1 MFKIV
6 FNDGLTLKTFENGVV
21 KSYESDFHSNYA
33 EAAKKAARDS
43 EWKTKGAG
51 ARFMGV
57 SDVYDTNEENGDIS
71 YFNSVDFLNSPDKI
85 VYSITVD
92 QLSGIITKDLTS
104 KKYDEGHIIHS
115 RELVFNGA
123 HPEKNGK
130 RLVTCIKDNFV
141 NSHLAVYDMDS
152 SDYMTVTDGDSAD
165 FDATFSSRNDSLV
178 YFASK
183 GAGRNSRGEFVRYS
197 PSSIYTYDLFGGD
210 VEEIL
215 SDEKK
220 SLVKPKDDTDGNL
233 YYIIRPEIENKRSVF
248 GTLLDVLLIPWK
260 LFKAIFYFFEL
271 FTTMFTGKGFS
282 EKSNNPAKTMDK
294 SPREI
299 VIEDN
304 LINANEEYKRNLR
317 HKDNFAGIAPWSW
330 QLVKRDR
337 NGNVTPVKNGV
348 IDYRILSGGRIVY
361 TNGKHIVLINAD
373 GKCEKLADAT
383 LCTKL
388 SVIEF

>member
-1 MFKIV
+1 MYKLA
-6 FNDGLTLKTFENGVV
+6 FNDGLTLKTVENSVV
-21 KSYESDFHSNYA
+21 KTYESKFYLNYV
-33 EAAKKAARDS
+33 EAAKKAEKNS
-43 EWKTKGAG
+43 EWKTKGEG

-57 SDVYDTNEENGDIS
+57 TENRSAVSENGMIS
-71 YFNSVDFLNSPDKI
+71 YFNSIDFLNSPCEI

-92 QLSGIITKDLTS
+92 SLSGIITKDLTDENC
-104 KKYDEGHIIHS
+104 DEGHIIHS
-115 RELVFNGA
+115 RELVFSGA
-123 HPEKNGK
+123 SPNKNGK
-130 RLVTCIKDNFV
+130 KLITCIKDNYF
-141 NSHLAVYDMDS
+141 NSHLAVYDIDS
-152 SDYMTVTDGDSAD
+152 SDYMTVTDGDSVD
-165 FDATFSSRNDSLV
+165 FDAAFSTQNDSLV

-183 GAGRNSRGEFVRYS
+183 GAGRNSQGEFVRYS
-197 PSSIYTYDLFGGD
+197 PSSIYTYDLINGNI
-210 VEEIL
+210 EEIL
-215 SDEKK
+215 SDDKK
-220 SLVKPKDDTDGNL
+220 SLVKPKDDEYGNL
-233 YYIIRPEIENKRSVF
+233 YYIIRPEQENNRSVF

-304 LINANEEYKRNLR
+304 LINANEEYKKNLR
-317 HKDNFAGIAPWSW
+317 HKDNFAGVAPWSW